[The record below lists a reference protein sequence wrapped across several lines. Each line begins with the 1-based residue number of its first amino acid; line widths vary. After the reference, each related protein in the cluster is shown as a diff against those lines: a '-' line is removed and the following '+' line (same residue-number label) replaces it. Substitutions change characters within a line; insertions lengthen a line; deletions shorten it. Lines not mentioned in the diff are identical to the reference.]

1 MSEIGVQT
9 EIVRMDRCEGWNSD
23 VDDCVSNLT
32 ILKKD
37 SCLGTKAIDYSAVV
51 ILYV

>member
-1 MSEIGVQT
+1 
-9 EIVRMDRCEGWNSD
+9 MDRCEGWNSD

-37 SCLGTKAIDYSAVV
+37 SCLETKAIDYSAVV